1 VGEQAWGS
9 KRDRDKRVLNLAFC
23 MSLATS
29 SINLSLRKIERSGA
43 RAFEWIVLW
52 RAKTETLELIR
63 LQIEQNVLRF

>member
-1 VGEQAWGS
+1 
-9 KRDRDKRVLNLAFC
+9 VLNLAFC